1 MTAHTPRARQIVHA
15 NSVSRTKIE
24 IDDQLIRKV
33 RKLTRLKTKRE
44 IVHDALDE
52 LVKTEERKAILRY
65 FGSGIWMGDLKALRR
80 SRV

>member
-52 LVKTEERKAILRY
+52 LVKTEKRE
-65 FGSGIWMGDLKALRR
+65 RR
-80 SRV
+80 SCGISAAASGWAI